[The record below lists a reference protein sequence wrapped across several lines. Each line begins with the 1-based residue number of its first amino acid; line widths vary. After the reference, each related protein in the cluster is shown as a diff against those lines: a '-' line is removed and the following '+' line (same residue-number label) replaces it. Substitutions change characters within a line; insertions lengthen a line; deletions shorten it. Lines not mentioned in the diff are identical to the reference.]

1 MGISMYKCT
10 GAAFFRNGS
19 TAEVGFALFSREGAN
34 LQFVAETDNYFRI
47 QQFVPII
54 DTQDLQIQPVDRD
67 EQYTVGQAVPIPS
80 RSSAFG
86 FIVEDVAFYIDAYDT
101 LKCENDAVFRL
112 EIASII
118 GLDTDEIAPILDS
131 AAGAAFSDSA
141 TRDRWLDIEKATRR
155 ASEVYWSSLDSGP
168 VQELLA
174 ELEAMSIQDVQDALR
189 WLRIERNF
197 WDPSWI
203 KVWVFARIQEP
214 LSKELRDI
222 SAGWLNTIFSELS
235 PQEALE
241 SQHFMTVLLFVCE
254 LSTTTREFDEIYD
267 VVEELHGERSDI
279 MQVLI
284 QSRISHRNLGL
295 MFEDHGNFA
304 AMESADHWARLKGYL
319 KDQRSTLGWPSA

>member
-1 MGISMYKCT
+1 MYRCT
-10 GAAFFRNGS
+10 GAAFFRDQS

-54 DTQDLQIQPVDRD
+54 DTQDLLVQPIDRG
-67 EQYTVGQAVPIPS
+67 EVYTIGQAVPIPS

-86 FIVEDVAFYIDAYDT
+86 LIVEEVAFYIDAYDI
-101 LKCENDAVFRL
+101 LKTENNAVFRL
-112 EIASII
+112 EIASIV
-118 GLDTDEIAPILDS
+118 GLDTNEIAPVLDS
-131 AAGAAFSDSA
+131 AAGVAFSDA
-141 TRDRWLDIEKATRR
+141 VVREKWLDIEKATRR
-155 ASEVYWSSLDSGP
+155 ASELYWSSLDFGP

-174 ELEAMSIQDVQDALR
+174 ELEAMSIQDVRDALR

-197 WDPSWI
+197 WDSSWTR
-203 KVWVFARIQEP
+203 VWLFARLQEP

-222 SAGWLNTIFSELS
+222 SASWLNTIYSELS
-235 PQEALE
+235 PKDALE
-241 SQHFMTVLLFVCE
+241 SQPFLTVLLFVCE
-254 LSTTTREFDEIYD
+254 LSTTKREFDELYD
-267 VVEELHGERSDI
+267 VVEELHGERPDI

-304 AMESADHWARLKGYL
+304 AVESADHWARLKGYV
-319 KDQRSTLGWPSA
+319 KDRKSALGPRSA